1 MKIFDIEKIED
12 LILSYSINN
21 KEYIESLL
29 EFGSDS
35 SWFQS
40 KIKGKIFSIIVDLLK
55 SDNVLLTKE
64 VLLDKFRSEYIL
76 KHGDDYNLKDI
87 KQKVLK
93 DLTDIE
99 IYFDT
104 LKQIEI
110 DENTFPHV
118 KKSFKEYH
126 IGLTLQK
133 SVENISDLVKS
144 RNCSKALELLKASLH
159 NLDNIDNKRSI
170 EIGDWYSD
178 TDEQI
183 ADIENRFKNPEI
195 ATGIKTGFKNLDEK
209 FGGFEKG
216 TLSII
221 AGLVSA
227 GKTSFARDVSCKCFE
242 NEKNVLIV
250 SIEEKKDAWFR
261 KLNARDI
268 LISHDKM
275 RRGLITEEELEK
287 IKDRIKNRFSKSNNK
302 YRFLGLP
309 AVQYTIEEIIN
320 LIDKTFVDN
329 FDIIFIDYLALIKLE
344 NPLSERRDVELG
356 YICKKLCAYAKRKQ
370 CATVLIAQVNRSAIR
385 IVKGKRIVDINQENI
400 EDSQKVSQDAENIL
414 AVLQDDDDNNK
425 AWIKIIK
432 QREGIKDI
440 SIPLRFAKHVYK
452 FEDFDNVDAETVVL
466 NNYDEDDDKD
476 DKNIVKNDIFDF
488 ESDNKDDIQDMND
501 DFFIANMEIDEQFKD
516 MKLEK
521 GKTYTVGE
529 DNITS
534 TDDLNSLIDKELE

>member
-1 MKIFDIEKIED
+1 MNIFDIEKIEN
-12 LILSYSINN
+12 LVLSYSINN
-21 KEYIESLL
+21 KKYIESLL
-29 EFGSDS
+29 EFNINQD
-35 SWFQS
+35 WFPS
-40 KIKGKIFSIIVDLLK
+40 KHKGKIFSIIVELLRTN
-55 SDNVLLTKE
+55 DVLLTKE
-64 VLLDKFRSEYIL
+64 VLLDRFKAEYIL
-76 KHGDDYNLKDI
+76 KYGDSYNSREI
-87 KQKVLK
+87 QQKVIK

-99 IYFDT
+99 IYFDV

-110 DENTFPHV
+110 DENNFPHV
-118 KKSFKEYH
+118 KNSFKEYF
-126 IGLTLQK
+126 IGITLQK
-133 SVENISDLVKS
+133 SIENIGNLVKS
-144 RNCSKALELLKASLH
+144 RNCSKALELLKISLH

-170 EIGDWYSD
+170 EIGDWYND
-178 TDEQI
+178 VDEQI
-183 ADIENRFKNPEI
+183 KDIENRYKNPEV
-195 ATGIKTGFKNLDEK
+195 ATGIKTGFKNFDEK

-227 GKTSFARDVSCKCFE
+227 GKTSFAREISCKCFE
-242 NEKNVLIV
+242 DGKNVLIV

-275 RRGLITEEELEK
+275 RRGMISEEEFEN
-287 IKDRIKNRFSKSNNK
+287 IKKRIKKRFNSKENK

-320 LIDKTFVDN
+320 LTDKTFTDN

-356 YICKKLCAYAKRKQ
+356 YICKKLCAYSKRKQ
-370 CATVLIAQVNRSAIR
+370 CAIVLIAQVNRSAIR
-385 IVKGKRIVDINQENI
+385 VVKGKRIVDINQENI

-425 AWIKIIK
+425 VWIKIIK

-452 FEDFDNVDAETVVL
+452 FEDFDDIEAETVVL
-466 NNYDEDDDKD
+466 NNYDDEDNEKE
-476 DKNIVKNDIFDF
+476 IVKNNILDFSDIEEKNEINDI
-488 ESDNKDDIQDMND
+488 SDE
-501 DFFIANMEIDEQFKD
+501 FFIANMEIDEQFKD

-529 DNITS
+529 DNKTS
-534 TDDLNSLIDKELE
+534 TNDLNDLLGDNLE